1 MKTLRFVGM
10 LLCAV
15 MLSVSAS
22 SCGDDEKGGGGK
34 GLRGYY
40 TDLSY
45 VAKQSDFNEINEAIN
60 NHELLKSYYYGG
72 ERHNYY
78 ATKDLFIQSDGSFSD
93 FDPNCG
99 RLRFS
104 INSQITVIRIVDDNT
119 LYVYYAWL
127 YEEGYGR
134 GDVVYKI
141 YAGPIFGN
149 MAYREE
155 PTIYSYVVV
164 ENKLIVS
171 NGDIYTISGNTIRKD
186 GSSSILTKYNP

>member
-1 MKTLRFVGM
+1 
-10 LLCAV
+10 

-60 NHELLKSYYYGG
+60 NHELLKSYTYGG

-78 ATKDLFIQSDGSFSD
+78 ATKDLFLDSEGG
-93 FDPNCG
+93 FDDTNPNCG

-104 INSQITVIRIVDDNT
+104 INSQIWVLRIVDDNT

-127 YEEGYGR
+127 YEEGRGS

-149 MAYREE
+149 MAYREK

-164 ENKLIVS
+164 DNKLIVS